1 MDLGAITVSL
11 TADLSGLDAGLRRAQ
26 DLIAGAT
33 DRLTQQ
39 ENTFARALGT
49 LGQSTEGMSGR
60 WAAAWAAMDRA
71 ADVALERVT
80 RRFGHGVARMIVD
93 GHGLRDFWRGLW
105 RDLLEIAV
113 QRLLEM
119 VLRTRGAVGD
129 MRDAFG
135 AIGGGLLG
143 GAGGRIGGLLGG
155 VFGSVGGLL
164 EKVGSWFGFEN
175 PRNDTWARKQGFDF
189 GKHFRAGVAAAMA
202 MPAARTSGASLSA
215 LAIATPDAAHARL
228 GSVTIAPGAFQ
239 VTVNAQALDERTV
252 RDAGELLADE
262 VSRRLGW
269 RERRSGVG

>member
-1 MDLGAITVSL
+1 VDLGAITVSL

-33 DRLTQQ
+33 DKLTQQ
-39 ENTFARALGT
+39 ENAFARALGM
-49 LGQSTEGMSGR
+49 LGQSTDGMGR
-60 WAAAWAAMDRA
+60 RWGAAWEAMDRA

-80 RRFGHGVARMIVD
+80 RRFGRSIARMIAD

-135 AIGGGLLG
+135 AISGGLLG
-143 GAGGRIGGLLGG
+143 GAGGLIGGLLGG
-155 VFGSVGGLL
+155 VFGSVGGVL
-164 EKVGSWFGFEN
+164 EKVGSWFGFDN
-175 PRNDTWARKQGFDF
+175 PRNDAWARKQGFDF
-189 GKHFRAGVAAAMA
+189 GKHFRAGVAAATA
-202 MPAARTSGASLSA
+202 MPATRASGASLPA
-215 LAIATPDAAHARL
+215 LTAAAPDAVAARF
-228 GSVTIAPGAFQ
+228 GAVTIAPGAFQ
-239 VTVNAQALDERTV
+239 VTVNTQALDERTV
-252 RDAGELLADE
+252 RDAGELLVDE